1 MVNKNNEEMLRTGVA
16 EPADNKALLEEVR
29 QCFQERWERVQ
40 TVIPGDPEYVCSM
53 DFDPIRAGRRA
64 EAVVDMM
71 GAAERLVSEICPD
84 IPGVFNFEEDWMA
97 HNLMPV
103 PAYDYLERRSSVTL
117 ACALQILDELRRQGV
132 CLDGDHGLPPLA
144 QMREEIRTPAA
155 WDAVHDTDSIVAMIW
170 TIQHRNDDCTGMMPG
185 QEAEKPD
192 RFFMDQYTAAG
203 KLDQM
208 VVSRR
213 RFEEIMDNLAQESV
227 EQAVALYKA
236 TFEDV
241 LERIYRSRA
250 VIAQKHLIQI
260 EQGGDAGERRMELL
274 KFRGLL
280 GSICVT
286 PPEVLAHS
294 MGPDVAEIWADFEI
308 PDPYI
313 LCFAFL
319 YLLEIGDDMPWVYSV
334 SLPLMEMCASV
345 LPWGNEQLNKD
356 DDARLDHYLEDTELA
371 EAPGP
376 DEWYAM
382 NYENVD
388 EMDMGCRYSCN
399 LAQLVYRTTEGILPR
414 YTEVVWEN
422 PNVHELFGETALR
435 DLNPYTYWMRM
446 IEFNRDENP
455 VFRFASPEEKT
466 SMEEKAEMEYQESLN
481 RQEFL
486 SLRTLVLSLQDG
498 SYEDNVIEEDLCF
511 PCELQKNIAVLGGD
525 EAWVEEI
532 DTMVKSLAFIGEA
545 EDVDPEMICEFD
557 AIWVQI
563 NGMSHGDYFKI
574 TDLAHDYEIPVMYF
588 SYADAAKCAEQ
599 LAFYDMEE

>member
-29 QCFQERWERVQ
+29 QCFQEKWEHVQ
-40 TVIPGDPEYVCSM
+40 TVIPGDSEYVCSM

-144 QMREEIRTPAA
+144 QMREEIRTPVA

-213 RFEEIMDNLAQESV
+213 RFEEIMDKLSQESV

-241 LERIYRSRA
+241 LERIYQSRA

-260 EQGGDAGERRMELL
+260 EQG
-274 KFRGLL
+274 
-280 GSICVT
+280 
-286 PPEVLAHS
+286 
-294 MGPDVAEIWADFEI
+294 
-308 PDPYI
+308 
-313 LCFAFL
+313 
-319 YLLEIGDDMPWVYSV
+319 
-334 SLPLMEMCASV
+334 
-345 LPWGNEQLNKD
+345 
-356 DDARLDHYLEDTELA
+356 
-371 EAPGP
+371 
-376 DEWYAM
+376 
-382 NYENVD
+382 
-388 EMDMGCRYSCN
+388 
-399 LAQLVYRTTEGILPR
+399 
-414 YTEVVWEN
+414 
-422 PNVHELFGETALR
+422 
-435 DLNPYTYWMRM
+435 
-446 IEFNRDENP
+446 
-455 VFRFASPEEKT
+455 
-466 SMEEKAEMEYQESLN
+466 
-481 RQEFL
+481 
-486 SLRTLVLSLQDG
+486 
-498 SYEDNVIEEDLCF
+498 
-511 PCELQKNIAVLGGD
+511 
-525 EAWVEEI
+525 
-532 DTMVKSLAFIGEA
+532 
-545 EDVDPEMICEFD
+545 
-557 AIWVQI
+557 
-563 NGMSHGDYFKI
+563 
-574 TDLAHDYEIPVMYF
+574 
-588 SYADAAKCAEQ
+588 
-599 LAFYDMEE
+599 